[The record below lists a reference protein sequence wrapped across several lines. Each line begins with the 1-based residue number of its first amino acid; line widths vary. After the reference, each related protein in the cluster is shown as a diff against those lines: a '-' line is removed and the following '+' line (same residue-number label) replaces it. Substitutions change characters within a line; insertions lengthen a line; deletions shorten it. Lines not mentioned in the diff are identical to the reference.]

1 MESIQL
7 RDYQLEAIQKVK
19 ENKGRLLL
27 SLPPGAGKT
36 WTSLFLKQYY
46 SFIQHVLICCPS
58 SIKYQWASEIHKIHP
73 ADSIQILTG
82 HYDTRWKED
91 LDSVFDKDWIIINYE
106 ILSEANPKKPTW
118 ADVLSRLQFDLL
130 IVDESHYITNPEA
143 IRTKAVQKVASKIK
157 NRILLSGTPLT
168 KNLEDLYT
176 QLNLIDPVQFPTAK
190 EYKNKYCTYVLKK
203 IHARGKT
210 IRFNELQ
217 PPTKQQIELLKN
229 DMKNDVYFVG
239 KDVVYAHLPET
250 TYQTVPCC
258 LDDGIDEEHYEWMEE
273 EKDANELKR
282 MFAEEMESI
291 GWQKIDATVDFC
303 KQRSEL
309 DGSKI
314 CIVAFNRDVIRNLY
328 ERLKPASVFFYG
340 GMKEEEKQKA
350 VSEFINNPKIKFF
363 IMNCNTITGLDGL
376 NTVCSTIVFCQIPY
390 TWAVF
395 DQCVGRIK
403 RANSTFDKYFAY
415 TMIADE
421 PLDQAVYDA
430 MMNRKSI
437 TESLFESENV
447 VDTNK
452 TEQSFIKDV
461 IGRLRR

>member
-1 MESIQL
+1 MEIEL
-7 RDYQLEAIQKVK
+7 RDYQKEAIQKVK

-36 WTSLFLKQYY
+36 WTSLFLKQQY
-46 SFIQHVLICCPS
+46 SFIQHVLVVCPS

-157 NRILLSGTPLT
+157 NRVLLSGTPLT

-190 EYKNKYCTYVLKK
+190 EYKDKYCTYVLKK

-217 PPTKQQIELLKN
+217 PPTQDQINKLKE
-229 DMKNDVYFVG
+229 DMKNDVYSVSKSTVF
-239 KDVVYAHLPET
+239 ASLPET
-250 TYQTVPCC
+250 TYQLVPCY
-258 LDDGIDEEHYEWMEE
+258 LEDDDFEEMVDIMCGEDIKKAKET
-273 EKDANELKR
+273 
-282 MFAEEMESI
+282 FAYLMESI
-291 GWQKIDATVDFC
+291 GSRKVEPTINFC
-303 KQRSEL
+303 KQLNEI
-309 DGSKI
+309 DGRKI
-314 CIVAFNRDVIRNLY
+314 CIVAYNRSIVEELHEKLNDS
-328 ERLKPASVFFYG
+328 SVFFYG
-340 GMKEEEKQKA
+340 GIKEEEKRKA

-390 TWAVF
+390 TWAAY

-403 RANSTFDKYFAY
+403 RTNSTFDKYFAY
-415 TMIADE
+415 TMLAENGCD
-421 PLDQAVYDA
+421 LDKAVYNT
-430 MMNRKSI
+430 MMERKNV
-437 TESLFESENV
+437 TESLFDNAVETS
-447 VDTNK
+447 K
-452 TEQSFIKDV
+452 MEQSFIRDV
-461 IGRLRR
+461 LRRVKR